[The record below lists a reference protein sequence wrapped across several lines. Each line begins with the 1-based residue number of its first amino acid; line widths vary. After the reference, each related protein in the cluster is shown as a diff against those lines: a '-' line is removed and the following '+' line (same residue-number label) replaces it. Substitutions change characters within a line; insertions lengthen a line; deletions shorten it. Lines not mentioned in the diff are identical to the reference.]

1 MMNDFLTEDTQAVI
15 LLCGVFGKDR
25 SEKPL
30 SLTEYSSLVRW
41 LIEVKMRP
49 GDLLQKEN
57 ITEASKGSGI
67 DKQRLESL
75 LGRGV
80 QLGFAV
86 EEWQRNGI
94 WIISRSDADYPARY
108 KKHLK
113 DKAPPLL
120 FGVGNRALLSG
131 GGLGIVGSRN
141 VDQVGEAFTRQI
153 AERCARNQMPVV
165 SGGARGVDQ
174 ISMIAALEAGGVTI
188 GVLAENLLKKSV
200 ERKYRHAIAD
210 GQLLL
215 ISPYHPNARFTV
227 GTAMGRNKLIY
238 AMADYGLV
246 VSAEHKK
253 GGSWAGAQEELKREN
268 RRPVFVRTGSRVP
281 KGNSKLLE
289 LGAIE
294 WSETIEKNKLKEQLD
309 KIAASNRPPEKVK
322 QPTLFDV
329 IKNTEEPTAT
339 VNQNNRATSEK
350 VEKIN
355 KLKDN
360 LIQNESSCILPS
372 SSILTSIYEAVL
384 PVILKQLETAMSSD
398 ELAKLLDVNKT
409 QLNVWLKKAV
419 VDGFV
424 KKLTRPVRYEAVKSM
439 IAQQGAAP
447 DRYSAALHS
456 GR

>member
-1 MMNDFLTEDTQAVI
+1 MNDFLTEDTKAII

-49 GDLLQKEN
+49 GDLLKKEN
-57 ITEASKGSGI
+57 ITEASMGSGI

-80 QLGFAV
+80 QLGFAI

-94 WIISRSDADYPARY
+94 WIISRSDTDYPARY

-120 FGVGNRALLSG
+120 FGVGDRSLLSG

-141 VDQVGEAFTRQI
+141 VDQDGEAFTRQV
-153 AERCARNQMPVV
+153 AELCACNRMPVV

-174 ISMIAALEAGGVTI
+174 ISMTAALEAGGVTI
-188 GVLAENLLKKSV
+188 GILAENLLKKSV
-200 ERKYRHAIAD
+200 ERKNRHAIAD
-210 GQLLL
+210 GRLLL

-253 GGSWAGAQEELKREN
+253 GGTWAGAQEELKREN

-281 KGNSKLLE
+281 RGNSKLLE

-294 WSETIEKNKLKEQLD
+294 WPEPIEKNNLKGQLAE
-309 KIAASNRPPEKVK
+309 IAASNKPQEIIK
-322 QPTLFDV
+322 QPTIFDV
-329 IKNTEEPTAT
+329 IENTGEPIKESQQDNR
-339 VNQNNRATSEK
+339 VKSVDGNQVINDVSSEK
-350 VEKIN
+350 K
-355 KLKDN
+355 
-360 LIQNESSCILPS
+360 PH
-372 SSILTSIYEAVL
+372 TIYEAVL
-384 PVILKQLETAMSSD
+384 PIILKQLETTMSSD

-409 QLNVWLKKAV
+409 QLNVWLKKALE
-419 VDGFV
+419 DGFV
-424 KKLTRPVRYEAVKSM
+424 KKYTRPVRYKAVKPE
-439 IAQQGAAP
+439 IAQQSAPP
-447 DRYSAALHS
+447 DRYSAGAP
-456 GR
+456 